1 MIFGYRDDASLVP
14 VGLALAR
21 RMIPGAVLVVAAA
34 EEQGGTRPTP
44 AWSRQPSCGRPGW
57 DCFSGS
63 PRFCVHTGPEGGLVS
78 RPRGLVDNSAY
89 FFAAG
94 APPQSDHRTVT
105 NRKAIQELV
114 ELAMAAEAGEGPF
127 AADGLTAT
135 VAIIPDDEA
144 RLVEVSDQAK
154 VIFSSC
160 FVGPGAA
167 RPTFYPADVPF
178 DNRAPTSVVWGP
190 EQGTLVVW
198 PVPSGESV
206 LEAYREQVE
215 QFAEEPEVAEWLT
228 SGERVLGGSSDKK
241 EALLS
246 EFAGNVSADLKDR
259 VGRLRALLA
268 SGASSLA
275 DDVVASI
282 VRFHEQEGWLVHR
295 DQDGPV
301 ATTRVMFVQGDHR
314 RILTSVA
321 LMGAT
326 TVMLQDQPKG

>member
-1 MIFGYRDDASLVP
+1 VD
-14 VGLALAR
+14 
-21 RMIPGAVLVVAAA
+21 
-34 EEQGGTRPTP
+34 
-44 AWSRQPSCGRPGW
+44 
-57 DCFSGS
+57 
-63 PRFCVHTGPEGGLVS
+63 TGPEGRLVT
-78 RPRGLVDNSAY
+78 RTRGLVDNRAY
-89 FFAAG
+89 FFGAAL
-94 APPQSDHRTVT
+94 PLQSDHRTVT

-114 ELAMAAEAGEGPF
+114 QLAMAAEAGEGPF
-127 AADGLTAT
+127 DADGLTAT
-135 VAIIPDDEA
+135 VAMTPDDEA
-144 RLVEVSDQAK
+144 RLVEVSDHAK

-167 RPTFYPADVPF
+167 RPSFYPADVPF

-198 PVPSGESV
+198 PVPSRESV
-206 LEAYREQVE
+206 LEAFREQVE

-228 SGERVLGGSSDKK
+228 SGERVLGGSPEKK

-246 EFAGNVSADLKDR
+246 EFAGNVSADLRGR
-259 VGRLRALLA
+259 VERLRALLA

-275 DDVVASI
+275 DDVVASV
-282 VRFHEQEGWLVHR
+282 VRFHEQEGWSVHR

-314 RILTSVA
+314 RSLTAVA

-326 TVMLQDQPKG
+326 TVMLQDQPNG